1 MSSNKIVFI
10 TGANTG
16 IGYQIVRGLCASDQ
30 SYTILL
36 GGRSIEKA
44 KKAVQD
50 VTSEF
55 PDAPSKVQP
64 VQIDI
69 EDDASIQ
76 ASAQFVESSFGRLDA
91 LVNNAGMPYIRPY

>member
-1 MSSNKIVFI
+1 MGSNKIVFI

-16 IGYQIVRGLCASDQ
+16 IGYQIVRGLCASNQ
-30 SYTILL
+30 SYSILL

-55 PDAPSKVQP
+55 PETSSKVQP

-69 EDDASIQ
+69 EDDGSIQ
-76 ASAQFVESSFGRLDA
+76 AAAQFIESNFERLDA
-91 LVNNAGMPYIRPY
+91 LVNNAGTSVVRRS